1 MLFNVKK
8 HRDLLVMA
16 LLETRATW
24 KTAKC
29 ILAGR
34 GDSLSVRKEEIEE
47 MRARLALIEEEVQ
60 HLYLRF
66 VVIFDL
72 SSTNI

>member
-1 MLFNVKK
+1 
-8 HRDLLVMA
+8 MA

-34 GDSLSVRKEEIEE
+34 GDSLSVPKEESGKSVGREIEE
-47 MRARLALIEEEVQ
+47 MRGRLALIEEEVQ